1 MKLLFALQFNG
12 DEGLILD
19 RDAEGGNQDDM
30 LLQLSE
36 SDTMVTE
43 EEDNDVTVLEENAA
57 LTPTVDLS
65 AAAPESGS
73 ESFPSAKS

>member
-1 MKLLFALQFNG
+1 MKLFFALQFNG

-65 AAAPESGS
+65 AATPESGS
-73 ESFPSAKS
+73 ESFPSAK